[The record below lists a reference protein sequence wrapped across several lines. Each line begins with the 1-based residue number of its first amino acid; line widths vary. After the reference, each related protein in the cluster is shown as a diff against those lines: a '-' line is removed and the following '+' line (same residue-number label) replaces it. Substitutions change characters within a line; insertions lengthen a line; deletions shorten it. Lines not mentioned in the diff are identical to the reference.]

1 MPSVYR
7 FDRFEVRPAERKLL
21 AHGQSVP
28 LGARAFD
35 VLISLL
41 RHPEE
46 LVTKQDLLDQVWP
59 GLVIAENNLSVQIS
73 ALRKVLGPASIAT
86 VAGLGYRFA
95 VPVAEAVRPAGLVDA
110 QASSQRPGIAV
121 LPFRVLSPEPAHGL
135 LADGL
140 VADVIALLAR
150 VPGFVLISRASSF
163 AFRDQETA
171 PAEVARKLSV
181 RYLVE
186 GNLRVIGANV
196 HVSTQLT
203 DAATGHV
210 LWSRDFD
217 SPRASV
223 DDLQEGI
230 ARGIIAQLQPELIR
244 AEIALIK
251 RQRPE
256 NLDAWAYFHQ
266 GIDEIASRGWGE
278 ESLVDARGHFRRA
291 MTADPE
297 FGLGHAF
304 YALYTA
310 VGMRIGLV
318 ADSPTLAADVSA
330 AVEKAIALDGRSSE
344 VLGAAGCALR
354 NIGSAERGIE
364 LLREAVAIDPSNAN
378 ARVALGAGLTFQG
391 QPDEGIALMRWGM
404 RISPRDRGLGFWA
417 WVLANC
423 LLYQDRSEEALV
435 EARVAASRDVRLHLA
450 RIAEAA
456 ALARL
461 GYGAAAIEP
470 LRRARDLR
478 PKLSLQEIVLT
489 HGRRVGAELTPCWL
503 AIG

>member
-7 FDRFEVRPAERKLL
+7 FDRFEVRPAERSLL
-21 AHGQSVP
+21 AHGQAVP

-35 VLISLL
+35 VLLLLL

-46 LVTKQDLLDQVWP
+46 LLTKQALLDQAWP

-73 ALRKVLGPASIAT
+73 ALRKVLGRASIAT

-95 VPVAEAVRPAGLVDA
+95 MPVAETMPPNPSVDVQA
-110 QASSQRPGIAV
+110 QSDRPGIAV
-121 LPFRVLSPEPAHGL
+121 LPFSVLSADPADAL

-163 AFRDQETA
+163 AFRDQQAA
-171 PAEVARKLSV
+171 PAEVARKLAV

-186 GNLRVIGANV
+186 GNLRVIGTKV
-196 HVSTQLT
+196 HVATQLT
-203 DAATGHV
+203 DAARGHV
-210 LWSRDFD
+210 LWSRNFD

-256 NLDAWAYFHQ
+256 NLDAWAHYHQ
-266 GIDEIASRGWGE
+266 GIDEIASRGWSE
-278 ESLVDARGHFRRA
+278 ESLEDARAHFRRA
-291 MTADPE
+291 MAVDPE
-297 FGLGHAF
+297 FGLAHAL

-310 VGMRIGLV
+310 VGMKIGLV
-318 ADSPTLAADVSA
+318 AGSPTLAADVFA
-330 AVEKAIALDGRSSE
+330 AVEEAIRLDGRSSE

-354 NIGSAERGIE
+354 NMGSAERGLE
-364 LLREAVAIDPSNAN
+364 LLRDAVQIDPSNAN

-391 QPDEGIALMRWGM
+391 QPDEGTAQMRWGM

-423 LLYQDRSEEALV
+423 LLYQDRPEEALI
-435 EARVAASRDVRLHLA
+435 EARVAASRDVRLYLA

-461 GYGAAAIEP
+461 GHGAAAIEP
-470 LRRARDLR
+470 LRRARELR
-478 PKLSLQEIVLT
+478 AKLSLEEIVLT

-503 AIG
+503 ASS

>member
-7 FDRFEVRPAERKLL
+7 FDRFEVRPAERRLL

-35 VLISLL
+35 VLMSLL

-73 ALRKVLGPASIAT
+73 ALRKVLGPSAIAT

-95 VPVAEAVRPAGLVDA
+95 VPVAESVRPAGSVDA
-110 QASSQRPGIAV
+110 QALVQRPGIAV
-121 LPFRVLSPEPAHGL
+121 LPFRVLSPKPADAL

-163 AFRDQETA
+163 AFRDHQVA
-171 PAEVARKLSV
+171 PDDVARKLGV

-186 GNLRVIGANV
+186 GNLRVIGAKV

-203 DAATGHV
+203 DAATGQV

-256 NLDAWAYFHQ
+256 NLDAWAHFHQ
-266 GIDEIASRGWGE
+266 GVDEIASRGWSE
-278 ESLVDARGHFRRA
+278 ESLVDARAHFRRA
-291 MTADPE
+291 MAADPE

-310 VGMRIGLV
+310 VGMAIGLV
-318 ADSPTLAADVSA
+318 PHSPTLAADVSA
-330 AVEKAIALDGRSSE
+330 AVEEAIRLDGRSSE
-344 VLGAAGCALR
+344 VLAAAGCALR
-354 NIGSAERGIE
+354 NIGAAERGIE
-364 LLREAVAIDPSNAN
+364 LLRDAVEIDPSNAN

-391 QPDEGIALMRWGM
+391 QPDEGIAQMRWGM

-423 LLYQDRSEEALV
+423 LLYQDRPEEALI
-435 EARVAASRDVRLHLA
+435 EARVAASRDVRQYLA

-461 GYGAAAIEP
+461 GRGAAAIEP
-470 LRRARDLR
+470 LRRARELR
-478 PKLSLQEIVLT
+478 PKLSLEEIVLT
-489 HGRRVGAELTPCWL
+489 HGRRAGSELTPCWL
-503 AIG
+503 AIS